1 MTERRN
7 FQRVPFATEAE
18 INCNEKK
25 FNGDLLDI
33 SLQGALIHGHGTIPL
48 EKGNICELLI
58 HLVDSEITMQFDVD
72 LVHREENKLGFKFI
86 GKDTE
91 TMIHL
96 RRLLELNIG
105 SSEAIDKEI
114 SVWLKDI

>member
-1 MTERRN
+1 MIEKRK

-18 INCNEKK
+18 INCKEEK
-25 FNGDLLDI
+25 FSGELLDI
-33 SLQGALIHGHGTIPL
+33 SLQGALIHGKGTNPL
-48 EKGNICELLI
+48 KEGDICELLF
-58 HLVDSEITMQFDVD
+58 HLADSEITMQFDVE
-72 LVHREENKLGFKFI
+72 LVHREENKFNFKFI

-105 SSEAIDKEI
+105 SSEVIDKEI
-114 SVWLKDI
+114 STWLKDI

>member
-25 FNGDLLDI
+25 FNGDLLNI
-33 SLQGALIHGHGTIPL
+33 SLKGALINVYGPLPL
-48 EKGNICELLI
+48 EKDNICELLI

-72 LVHREENKLGFKFI
+72 LVHREENKFGFKFI

-96 RRLLELNIG
+96 RRLLEFNIG

-114 SVWLKDI
+114 SFWLKDI